1 MTLSLPAPAKINLF
15 LHVTGRR
22 ADGYHNLQTLFQLLD
37 HGDQLDFAINSDG
50 DIHLSPSISGVPQ
63 ENNLIY
69 RAARALQQYSG
80 CAQGADIH
88 LHKRLPMG
96 GGLGGGSSDAA
107 TTLLGLNA
115 LWQLALPTEVLLDIG
130 AQIGADVPV
139 FVLGHT
145 AWAEGIGDQLTP
157 VEMPNDWYLILTPD
171 IQVSTA
177 EVFTHECLTRNTHP
191 IKIRAFLEQGGQ
203 NDCQTVVETLYPE
216 VKRARQWLAQFAETR
231 LTGTGASLFAHFAS
245 ETDAKSVL
253 EQIPVPWQGFI
264 AKGVNQSPLLSSLPS
279 KK

>member
-15 LHVTGRR
+15 LHITGRR

-37 HGDQLDFAINSDG
+37 HGDQLDFAINPDG
-50 DIHLSPSISGVPQ
+50 NIHLSPSIPGVPQ

-80 CAQGADIH
+80 CTLGADIH

-115 LWQLALPTEVLLDIG
+115 LWSLGLPTKALQEIG

-157 VEMPNDWYLILTPD
+157 VEMPDDWYLILTPD

-177 EVFTHECLTRNTHP
+177 EVFTHQSLTRNTHP

-216 VKRARQWLAQFAETR
+216 VKRARQWLAQFTETR
-231 LTGTGASLFAHFAS
+231 LTGTGASLFARFAS
-245 ETDAKSVL
+245 EADAELVL
-253 EQIPVPWQGFI
+253 KRIPAPWKGFV
-264 AKGVNQSPLLSSLPS
+264 AKGVNQSPLLYSLPS

>member
-1 MTLSLPAPAKINLF
+1 MALSLPAPAKINLF
-15 LHVTGRR
+15 LHITGRR

-37 HGDQLDFAINSDG
+37 YGDQLDFAINPDG
-50 DIHLSPSISGVPQ
+50 DIHLSPSIPGVSP
-63 ENNLIY
+63 ENNLVY
-69 RAARALQQYSG
+69 GAARALQQYSG
-80 CAQGADIH
+80 CTLGTDIY
-88 LHKRLPMG
+88 LHKHLPMG

-115 LWQLALPTEVLLDIG
+115 LWQLELPTKVLLEIG
-130 AQIGADVPV
+130 AQLGADVPV

-145 AWAEGIGDQLTP
+145 AWAEEIGDQLTP
-157 VEMPNDWYLILTPD
+157 VEMSDDWYLILTPD

-177 EVFTHECLTRNTHP
+177 EVFAHQGLTRNTHP

-231 LTGTGASLFAHFAS
+231 LTGTGASLFARFAS
-245 ETDAKSVL
+245 EIDAKSVL
-253 EQIPVPWQGFI
+253 EQIPAPWQGFV